1 MLAGKL
7 PMELLSRL
15 LSDIDVRDPRV
26 VLGARAGE
34 DAALI
39 DMGDRYLV
47 AKTDPITF
55 ATDLIGWYLV
65 QVNANDLASMG
76 ATPRWLMAT
85 LLLPEGTTESQTE
98 AIFSQLLEACDSLG
112 ITLIGGHT
120 EITYDLPRP
129 IAMGALLGEVAKD
142 RVVLSSGAQV
152 GDSIVLTQ
160 GVAIEGTSILARE
173 ANDTLLDEGVSQ
185 AVIERAKSF
194 LFAPG
199 ISVVRAATIACDT
212 VSVHAMHDPTEGGVA
227 TALLELATAAKVGLM
242 VDAARIPVLPECRA
256 ICDALSLDPLGLIA
270 SGALLATMPDSDA
283 EVLVAALSQEGI
295 PATVIGSVAPASEG
309 LRLVSDGEER
319 DLPSFPR
326 DELARFFSEGDAA
339 SQTV

>member
-7 PMELLSRL
+7 PAELLSRL
-15 LSDIDVRDPRV
+15 LSDIDIRDPRV
-26 VLGARAGE
+26 ALGARAGE

-65 QVNANDLASMG
+65 QVNSNDLAAMG

-85 LLLPEGTTESQTE
+85 LLLPEGTTETQTQ
-98 AIFSQLLEACDSLG
+98 AIFEQLLEACDSLG

-129 IAMGALLGEVAKD
+129 IAVGALLGEAAKD
-142 RVVLSSGAQV
+142 RVVLTSGARA
-152 GDSIVLTQ
+152 GDSIALTQ

-173 ANDTLLDEGVSQ
+173 AEGALVAAGVSQ
-185 AVIERAKSF
+185 DVIERAKSF

-199 ISVVRAATIACDT
+199 ISVTKAATIICDT
-212 VSVHAMHDPTEGGVA
+212 VDVHAMHDPTEGGVA
-227 TALLELATAAKVGLM
+227 TALLELAAAADVGIV
-242 VDAARIPVLPECRA
+242 VDAERIPVLPECRA
-256 ICDALSLDPLGLIA
+256 ICEALALDPLGLIA
-270 SGALLATMPDSDA
+270 SGALLATMPPS
-283 EVLVAALSQEGI
+283 ETERLIAALGREGI
-295 PATVIGSVAPASEG
+295 PASVIGSVTPKSEG
-309 LRLVSDGEER
+309 LRFLSGGVER
-319 DLPSFPR
+319 SLPTFER
-326 DELARFFSEGDAA
+326 DELARFFA
-339 SQTV
+339 SVGN

>member
-15 LSDIDVRDPRV
+15 LSGIDVRDPRV
-26 VLGARAGE
+26 ALGARAGE

-65 QVNANDLASMG
+65 QVNSNDLAAMG

-85 LLLPEGTTESQTE
+85 LLLPEGTTEAQTE
-98 AIFSQLLEACDSLG
+98 AIFTQLLEACDFLG

-129 IAMGALLGEVAKD
+129 IAMGALLGEVPKD
-142 RVVLSSGAQV
+142 RVVLSSGASV

-173 ANDTLLDEGVSQ
+173 AEDTLAAKGVPRS
-185 AVIERAKSF
+185 VIERAKSL
-194 LFAPG
+194 LFTPG
-199 ISVVRAATIACDT
+199 ISVARAATIACDT
-212 VSVHAMHDPTEGGVA
+212 VDVHAMHDPTEGGVA
-227 TALLELATAAKVGLM
+227 TALLELAAAANVGLT
-242 VDAARIPVLPECRA
+242 VDAGRISVLPECRA

-270 SGALLATMPDSDA
+270 SGALLATLAPQDA
-283 EVLVAALSQEGI
+283 ERLIAELSQQGI
-295 PATVIGSVAPASEG
+295 PASVIGAITPVSEG
-309 LRLVSDGEER
+309 LRLTVNGVDGP
-319 DLPSFPR
+319 LPTFNR
-326 DELARFFSEGDAA
+326 DELARFFA
-339 SQTV
+339 

>member
-15 LSDIDVRDPRV
+15 LSDIQIRDPRV

-65 QVNANDLASMG
+65 QVNSNDLAAMG

-85 LLLPEGTTESQTE
+85 LLLPEGTTETQTQ
-98 AIFSQLLEACDSLG
+98 AIFEQLREACDSHG

-142 RVVLSSGAQV
+142 KVVLSSGAQA

-160 GVAIEGTSILARE
+160 GIAIEGTSILARE
-173 ANDTLLDEGVSQ
+173 AEDVLVARGVSQ
-185 AVIERAKSF
+185 EVIERAKSF

-199 ISVVRAATIACDT
+199 ISVAKAATIACDT
-212 VSVHAMHDPTEGGVA
+212 VDVHAMHDPTEGGVA
-227 TALLELATAAKVGLM
+227 AALLELATAADTGLV
-242 VDAARIPVLPECRA
+242 VDAGRIPVLPECRA
-256 ICDALSLDPLGLIA
+256 ICEALALDPLGLIA
-270 SGALLATMPDSDA
+270 SGALLATMPSSEA
-283 EVLVAALSQEGI
+283 ERLIAALGREGI
-295 PATVIGSVAPASEG
+295 PASVIGSVTPKSEG
-309 LRLVSDGEER
+309 MRFLSGGVER
-319 DLPSFPR
+319 PLPTFER
-326 DELARFFSEGDAA
+326 DELARFFAE
-339 SQTV
+339 

>member
-15 LSDIDVRDPRV
+15 LADINVIDPRV
-26 VLGARAGE
+26 ALGARAGE

-65 QVNANDLASMG
+65 QVNSNDLAAMG

-85 LLLPEGTTESQTE
+85 LLLPEGTTERQTE
-98 AIFSQLLEACDSLG
+98 TIFTQLLNACDSLG

-129 IAMGALLGEVAKD
+129 IAMGAMLGEVPKD
-142 RVVLSSGAQV
+142 EVVLTSGAQI

-160 GVAIEGTSILARE
+160 GVAIEGASILARE
-173 ANDTLLDEGVSQ
+173 AEDTLTGKGVPQ

-194 LFAPG
+194 LFNPG
-199 ISVVRAATIACDT
+199 ISVAKAAKIACDT
-212 VSVHAMHDPTEGGVA
+212 AAVHAMHDPTEGGVA
-227 TALLELATAAKVGLM
+227 TALLELATAAKVGLT
-242 VDAARIPVLPECRA
+242 VEAERIPILPECRA

-270 SGALLATMPDSDA
+270 SGALLATLPAADA
-283 EVLVAALSQEGI
+283 ERLVDALGREGI
-295 PATVIGSVAPASEG
+295 PAAVIGRVTPASDG
-309 LRLVSDGEER
+309 LRLVSEGVASG
-319 DLPSFPR
+319 LPVFGR
-326 DELARFFSEGDAA
+326 DELARFFGG
-339 SQTV
+339 

>member
-15 LSDIDVRDPRV
+15 LSGIDVRDPRV

-39 DMGDRYLV
+39 DIGDRYLV

-65 QVNANDLASMG
+65 QVNSNDLAAMG

-85 LLLPEGTTESQTE
+85 LLLPEGTTEEQTQT
-98 AIFSQLLEACDSLG
+98 IFEQLLEACDSLG

-129 IAMGALLGEVAKD
+129 IAMGALLGEVEKD

-173 ANDTLLDEGVSQ
+173 AEDVLVARGVSQ
-185 AVIERAKSF
+185 EVIERAKSF
-194 LFAPG
+194 LFTPG

-212 VSVHAMHDPTEGGVA
+212 VDVHAMHDPTEGGVA
-227 TALLELATAAKVGLM
+227 TALLELATAANVGLT
-242 VDAARIPVLPECRA
+242 VDAERIPVLPECRA
-256 ICDALSLDPLGLIA
+256 ICDALSLDALGLIA
-270 SGALLATMPDSDA
+270 SGALLATLPSPEA
-283 EVLVAALSQEGI
+283 ERLIAALNQDGI
-295 PATVIGSVAPASEG
+295 PASVIGRVTPASEG
-309 LRLVSDGEER
+309 LRIVSGGVECP
-319 DLPSFPR
+319 LPAFER
-326 DELARFFSEGDAA
+326 DELARFFMEN
-339 SQTV
+339 

>member
-65 QVNANDLASMG
+65 QVNSNDLAAMG

-85 LLLPEGTTESQTE
+85 LLLPEGTTEGQTE
-98 AIFSQLLEACDSLG
+98 AIFGQLTEACDSLG

-142 RVVLSSGAQV
+142 RVVLSSGARV

-160 GVAIEGTSILARE
+160 GIAIEGTAILARE
-173 ANDTLLDEGVSQ
+173 AEDALVTGGVSRE
-185 AVIERAKSF
+185 VIERAKAF
-194 LFAPG
+194 LFTPG
-199 ISVVRAATIACDT
+199 ISVAKAASIACDT
-212 VSVHAMHDPTEGGVA
+212 TDVHAMHDPTEGGVA
-227 TALLELATAAKVGLM
+227 TALMELATAADVGLT
-242 VDAARIPVLPECRA
+242 VDAERIPVLPECRA

-270 SGALLATMPDSDA
+270 SGALLATLPPLEAERLVDA
-283 EVLVAALSQEGI
+283 LGREGI
-295 PATVIGSVAPASEG
+295 PASVIGRVTPRSEG
-309 LRLVSDGEER
+309 LRLVSGGVEGA
-319 DLPSFPR
+319 LPVFAR
-326 DELARFFSEGDAA
+326 DELARFFGSDGN
-339 SQTV
+339 

>member
-1 MLAGKL
+1 
-7 PMELLSRL
+7 MELLSRL

-26 VLGARAGE
+26 ALGARAGE

-65 QVNANDLASMG
+65 QVNSNDLATMG

-85 LLLPEGTTESQTE
+85 LLLPEGATEEQTE
-98 AIFSQLLEACDSLG
+98 AIFTQLLEACGSLG

-129 IAMGALLGEVAKD
+129 IAVGALLGEVAKD
-142 RVVLSSGAQV
+142 RVVLSSGARV

-160 GVAIEGTSILARE
+160 GIAIEGTSILARE
-173 ANDTLLDEGVSQ
+173 AEEALIVGGVSQ
-185 AVIERAKSF
+185 SVIERAKAF
-194 LFAPG
+194 LFTPG
-199 ISVVRAATIACDT
+199 ISVAKAAAIACDT
-212 VSVHAMHDPTEGGVA
+212 TDVHAMHDPTEGGVA
-227 TALLELATAAKVGLM
+227 TALMELATAAGVGLT
-242 VDAARIPVLPECRA
+242 VEVERIPILSECQA

-270 SGALLATMPDSDA
+270 SGALLATLPPADA
-283 EVLVAALSQEGI
+283 ERLAVALGEKGI
-295 PATVIGSVAPASEG
+295 PASVIGRITPKSEG
-309 LRLVSDGEER
+309 LRLISGGVER
-319 DLPSFPR
+319 PLPTFER
-326 DELARFFSEGDAA
+326 DELARFLA
-339 SQTV
+339 

>member
-26 VLGARAGE
+26 ALGARAGE

-65 QVNANDLASMG
+65 QVNSNDLAAMG
-76 ATPRWLMAT
+76 ATPRWLMTT
-85 LLLPEGTTESQTE
+85 LLLPEGTTEEQTE
-98 AIFSQLLEACDSLG
+98 AIFGQLLEACNSLD

-142 RVVLSSGAQV
+142 RVVLSSGARV

-160 GVAIEGTSILARE
+160 GIAIEGTSILARE
-173 ANDTLLDEGVSQ
+173 AEDALVAEGVSQ
-185 AVIERAKSF
+185 EVIERAKSF
-194 LFAPG
+194 LFTPG
-199 ISVVRAATIACDT
+199 ISVAKAASIVCDT
-212 VSVHAMHDPTEGGVA
+212 TDVHAMHDPTEGGVA
-227 TALLELATAAKVGLM
+227 TALMELATAAGVGLT
-242 VDAARIPVLPECRA
+242 VEAERIPILPECRA

-270 SGALLATMPDSDA
+270 SGALLATLSTPDA
-283 EVLVAALSQEGI
+283 ERLVIALGREGI
-295 PATVIGSVAPASEG
+295 PASVIGKVMPKSDG
-309 LRLVSDGEER
+309 LCLTSGGEER
-319 DLPSFPR
+319 PLPAFER
-326 DELARFFSEGDAA
+326 DELARFFA
-339 SQTV
+339 

>member
-39 DMGDRYLV
+39 DIGDRYLV

-65 QVNANDLASMG
+65 QVNSNDLAAMG

-85 LLLPEGTTESQTE
+85 LLLPEGTTEAQTE
-98 AIFSQLLEACDSLG
+98 AIFTQLLEACNSLG

-142 RVVLSSGAQV
+142 RVVVSSGAQV
-152 GDSIVLTQ
+152 GDSIALTQ

-173 ANDTLLDEGVSQ
+173 AEDALVAGGVPQ
-185 AVIERAKSF
+185 EVIERAKSF
-194 LFAPG
+194 LFTPG
-199 ISVVRAATIACDT
+199 ISVTKAATIACDT
-212 VSVHAMHDPTEGGVA
+212 VTVHAMHDPTEGGVA
-227 TALLELATAAKVGLM
+227 TALLELATAADVGLRI
-242 VDAARIPVLPECRA
+242 DAERIAVLPECRA
-256 ICDALSLDPLGLIA
+256 ICDALALDPLGLIA
-270 SGALLATMPDSDA
+270 SGALLAALPSSEA
-283 EVLVAALSQEGI
+283 ERLIGALNEEGI
-295 PATVIGSVAPASEG
+295 PASIIGSVTPASEG
-309 LRLVSDGEER
+309 LRIVSDGMER
-319 DLPSFPR
+319 PLPTFER
-326 DELARFFSEGDAA
+326 DELARFFA
-339 SQTV
+339 

>member
-15 LSDIDVRDPRV
+15 LSDINVRDPRV

-65 QVNANDLASMG
+65 QVNSNDLAAMG
-76 ATPRWLMAT
+76 ATPKWLMAT
-85 LLLPEGTTESQTE
+85 LLLPEGTTEEQTA
-98 AIFSQLLEACDSLG
+98 AIFEQLLEACDSLR

-152 GDSIVLTQ
+152 GDNIVLTQ
-160 GVAIEGTSILARE
+160 GIAIEGTSILARE
-173 ANDTLLDEGVSQ
+173 AEDALVAADVSQ
-185 AVIERAKSF
+185 EIIERAKSF
-194 LFAPG
+194 LFTPG
-199 ISVVRAATIACDT
+199 ISVAKAASIACDT
-212 VSVHAMHDPTEGGVA
+212 VTVHAMHDPTEGGVA
-227 TALLELATAAKVGLM
+227 TALLELATAAGAGLT
-242 VDAARIPVLPECRA
+242 VDAERIPILPECQRHLRCPIARSAGTNRVRLAAGNAAAIGGGAACNRA
-256 ICDALSLDPLGLIA
+256 R
-270 SGALLATMPDSDA
+270 SGKHTRKHNRQCHA
-283 EVLVAALSQEGI
+283 EVR
-295 PATVIGSVAPASEG
+295 TD
-309 LRLVSDGEER
+309 LRLISDGEECP
-319 DLPSFPR
+319 LPSFER
-326 DELARFFSEGDAA
+326 DELARFFA
-339 SQTV
+339 

>member
-15 LSDIDVRDPRV
+15 LSGIDVRDPRV

-55 ATDLIGWYLV
+55 ATELIGWYLV
-65 QVNANDLASMG
+65 QVNSNDLAAMG
-76 ATPRWLMAT
+76 ATPRWLMVT
-85 LLLPEGTTESQTE
+85 LLLPEGTTEKQTQT
-98 AIFSQLLEACDSLG
+98 IFEQLLEACDSLG

-129 IAMGALLGEVAKD
+129 IAMGALLGEVEKD

-173 ANDTLLDEGVSQ
+173 AEDALVAAGVSQ
-185 AVIERAKSF
+185 EVIERAKSF
-194 LFAPG
+194 LFTPG
-199 ISVVRAATIACDT
+199 ISVAKAAAIACDT
-212 VSVHAMHDPTEGGVA
+212 VDVHAMHDPTEGGVA
-227 TALLELATAAKVGLM
+227 TALLELATAANVGLT
-242 VDAARIPVLPECRA
+242 VDAERIPALPECRS
-256 ICDALSLDPLGLIA
+256 ICEVLSLDPLGLIA
-270 SGALLATMPDSDA
+270 SGALLVALPQSDA
-283 EVLVAALSQEGI
+283 KRLVAELDREGI
-295 PATVIGSVAPASEG
+295 PASVIGSVTPASEG
-309 LRLVSDGEER
+309 LRLMSGGVER
-319 DLPSFPR
+319 PLPAFER
-326 DELARFFSEGDAA
+326 DELARFFMEN
-339 SQTV
+339 

>member
-15 LSDIDVRDPRV
+15 LSDIKIRDPRV

-47 AKTDPITF
+47 AKTDPVTF

-65 QVNANDLASMG
+65 QVNANDLAAMG
-76 ATPRWLMAT
+76 GTPRWLMAT
-85 LLLPEGTTESQTE
+85 LLLPEGTTEKQTE
-98 AIFSQLLEACDSLG
+98 EIFKQILEACDSLG

-160 GVAIEGTSILARE
+160 GIAIEGTSILARE
-173 ANDTLLDEGVSQ
+173 AEDTLTAKGVPQ
-185 AVIERAKSF
+185 PVIERAKSL
-194 LFAPG
+194 LFTPG
-199 ISVVRAATIACDT
+199 ISVAKAAKLACDT
-212 VSVHAMHDPTEGGVA
+212 AAVHAMHDPTEGGVA
-227 TALLELATAAKVGLM
+227 TALLELATAAGVGLTI
-242 VDAARIPVLPECRA
+242 DAESIPILPECHT

-270 SGALLATMPDSDA
+270 SGALLATLPPSDA
-283 EVLVAALSQEGI
+283 EQLITTLSQQGI
-295 PATVIGSVAPASEG
+295 PASIIGSVTPASEG
-309 LRLVSDGEER
+309 LRLVSRGKEHP
-319 DLPSFPR
+319 LPTFER
-326 DELARFFSEGDAA
+326 DELARFFA
-339 SQTV
+339 